1 MKTNV
6 CATREV
12 GDGGMSFDKE
22 PRMDARWADWAS
34 RLNAIA
40 QNGLTF
46 SRNPFDRERYTSIR
60 NIAADIISFHTGVE
74 TSVVRGFFARENGY
88 ATPKIDVRGV
98 VFRQGA
104 LLFVQEPDDGL
115 WSLPGGW
122 ADVGE
127 SPSEAVVREVLEE
140 AGYTTRA
147 VKLLAL
153 YDRNK
158 HPHPPYPHH
167 AYKLFMRCELLS
179 QAPAGRAETEA
190 RFCEEDAIPQL
201 SLPRVTAEQIA
212 RLFEHYRHADWPAD
226 FD

>member
-1 MKTNV
+1 
-6 CATREV
+6 
-12 GDGGMSFDKE
+12 
-22 PRMDARWADWAS
+22 MDTRWADWAS

-40 QNGLTF
+40 QNGLAF
-46 SRNPFDRERYTSIR
+46 SRDPFDRERYTSVR
-60 NIAADIISFHTGVE
+60 NIASDIISYHTGIE
-74 TSVVRGFFARENGY
+74 TALIRDFFAREEGY
-88 ATPKIDVRGV
+88 ATPKVDVRGV

-104 LLFVQEPDDGL
+104 LLFVKEPDDGL

-140 AGYTTRA
+140 AGYATRA

-153 YDRNK
+153 YDRKK

-167 AYKLFMRCELLS
+167 AYKLFIRCELLG
-179 QAPAGRAETEA
+179 QVPAGSVETEA
-190 RFCEEDAIPQL
+190 RFFEEDAIPEL
-201 SLPRVTAEQIA
+201 SLTRVTPEQIA
-212 RLFEHYRHADWPAD
+212 RLFEHYRHPDWPAD